1 MAQTQ
6 ITPEQVTQLIAF
18 QRHKDICKQWVRDI
32 AIFLRGL
39 SGEDGNRAGMTPTD
53 WARKRMIAGR
63 VANHPNA
70 QDFEEWITQMTS
82 TLKGQVVWDTD
93 LDTTVNFLTSSGKYD
108 EIVNA
113 AYALRMLRE
122 EF

>member
-1 MAQTQ
+1 MATA
-6 ITPEQVTQLIAF
+6 ITPEQVTQLIGY

-32 AIFLRGL
+32 ATFLRGL

-63 VANHPNA
+63 IANHPNA
-70 QDFEEWITQMTS
+70 QDFDEWVTQMTS
-82 TLKGQVVWDTD
+82 TLKGQSVWDTD

-108 EIVNA
+108 EIVNTV
-113 AYALRMLRE
+113 YSLRMLRE